1 MELLFIEKLKIK
13 GRVKWG
19 LEVRG
24 LVLSMFNIRRL
35 SREFE
40 EVIRFISLDLE
51 NRCWLYVY
59 VNLVLME

>member
-24 LVLSMFNIRRL
+24 LVLSMFNIRCL